1 MVTLEKTK
9 ELIERAYTCACVHG
23 FHDEEKSVEHWMMLA
38 LSEVGEIVEADRK
51 GRGRCDL
58 GIFDDAMRTKDLT
71 WSFKEYVKDSVP
83 DEMADVCIRLYDL
96 CGIKGIEPVVFYE
109 DKYVK
114 AMRDTFKELMG
125 DKSLCE
131 RCYSLSAILCR
142 AENGNIRE
150 DELPSL
156 IGAALCFVWCM
167 AEDMGIDLLRHIELK
182 MKYNESREKRHG
194 KSY

>member
-9 ELIERAYTCACVHG
+9 ALIERAYTCACVHG
-23 FHDEEKSVEHWMMLA
+23 FHDEEKSVEHCMMLA

-51 GRGRCDL
+51 SNHSDL
-58 GIFDDAMRTKDLT
+58 VGFDASFLSFVD
-71 WSFKEYVKDSVP
+71 SFKKYVKDSVE

-109 DKYVK
+109 DKYAK
-114 AMRDTFKELMG
+114 AMRDTFKELVG

-131 RCYSLSAILCR
+131 KCYSLSAILCR

-150 DELPSL
+150 DELPSI

-167 AEDMGIDLLRHIELK
+167 ADDMGIDLLRHIELK

>member
-9 ELIERAYTCACVHG
+9 ELIKRAHNCACVHG
-23 FHDEEKSVEHWMMLA
+23 FHDVEHSVSHWMMLA

-51 GRGRCDL
+51 SNHSDL
-58 GIFDDAMRTKDLT
+58 VGFDASFLSFVD
-71 WSFKEYVKDSVP
+71 SFKKYVKDSVE

-109 DKYVK
+109 GRYAK
-114 AMRDTFKELMG
+114 AMRDTFKELVG

-150 DELPSL
+150 DELPSI

-182 MKYNESREKRHG
+182 MSYNESREKRHG

>member
-9 ELIERAYTCACVHG
+9 ALIERAYTCACVHG
-23 FHDEEKSVEHWMMLA
+23 FHEEEKSVEHWMMLA

-51 GRGRCDL
+51 SNHSDL
-58 GIFDDAMRTKDLT
+58 VDFNASFLSFID
-71 WSFKEYVKDSVP
+71 SFKKYVKDSVE

-150 DELPSL
+150 DELPSI

-182 MKYNESREKRHG
+182 MSYNESREKRHG
-194 KSY
+194 KKY

>member
-9 ELIERAYTCACVHG
+9 KLIERAYTCACVHG
-23 FHDEEKSVEHWMMLA
+23 FHDEEKSVEHWMMLT

-51 GRGRCDL
+51 SNHRDL
-58 GIFDDAMRTKDLT
+58 VDFDA
-71 WSFKEYVKDSVP
+71 SFLSFVDSFEKFVKDSVE

-114 AMRDTFKELMG
+114 AMRGTFKELMG

-150 DELPSL
+150 DELPSI

-182 MKYNESREKRHG
+182 MLYNESREKRHG
-194 KSY
+194 KKY

>member
-9 ELIERAYTCACVHG
+9 ALIERAYTCACAHG
-23 FHDEEKSVEHWMMLA
+23 FHDEEKSVGHLMMLV

-58 GIFDDAMRTKDLT
+58 GIFDDAMRTQYFT

-109 DKYVK
+109 DKYAKV
-114 AMRDTFKELMG
+114 MRDTFKELVG
-125 DKSLCE
+125 DRSLCE
-131 RCYSLSAILCR
+131 RCYTLSAILCR
-142 AENGNIRE
+142 AENGNILK
-150 DELPSL
+150 DELPSI
-156 IGAALCFVWCM
+156 IGSALCFVWCM
-167 AEDMGIDLLRHIELK
+167 AEDMGIDLLHHIELK
-182 MKYNESREKRHG
+182 MSYNESREKRHG
-194 KSY
+194 KKY

>member
-51 GRGRCDL
+51 NIHADFAGFEKSL
-58 GIFDDAMRTKDLT
+58 GLALSER
-71 WSFKEYVKDSVP
+71 FKKHVKDSVE

-150 DELPSL
+150 DELPSI

-182 MKYNESREKRHG
+182 MSYNESREKRHG
-194 KSY
+194 KKY